1 MGNKS
6 SKTCS
11 SHHNF
16 KTSNPA
22 FFIFKGKENVYDLD
36 VKNKYKGS
44 HKIPIPIEHE
54 DLMVC
59 VTFFLKSEIYYRHK
73 IITNV
78 KDEKPHFLIIFSNDF
93 DFNILNDID
102 VPYIAVLPNADKC
115 IDIIISTNKYIK
127 TRYSNLDPRYTL
139 LQNKQNLV

>member
-22 FFIFKGKENVYDLD
+22 FFIFKGKENVYDP
-36 VKNKYKGS
+36 VVINKYKGS